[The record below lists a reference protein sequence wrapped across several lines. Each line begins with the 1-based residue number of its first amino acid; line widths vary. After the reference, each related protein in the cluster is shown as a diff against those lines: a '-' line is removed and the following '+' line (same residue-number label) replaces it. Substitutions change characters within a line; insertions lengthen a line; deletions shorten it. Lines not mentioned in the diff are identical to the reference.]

1 MDARTFGEFYMT
13 IAGSSVLA
21 NEFAGVYNP
30 ATAEI
35 FATAPVASRDRLDE
49 AVAAA
54 KAAFPAWS
62 ATPIAARRQAI
73 SAYAGKLR
81 EEVDTLARLLTL
93 EQGKPLPNARSE
105 VVGAIAYLE
114 SYCRIDL
121 EPEILRDKPEQHVEL
136 RRRSLGV
143 VGAITAWNYP
153 VLLALWKI
161 GPALAAGN
169 TIVLKPAPSTPLT
182 TLTLGQLSRGI
193 LPDGVLNVI
202 NGGNEVGAA
211 LVGHRDVRKIAF
223 TGSSET
229 GKAIMAAAAPTLKR
243 LTLELG
249 GNDAGIVLDD
259 VDPKAVA
266 NDLFWAKFSNCGQ
279 VCAGLKRLFVHER
292 VHDALV
298 DSLIEVAK
306 GVRVGEGFT
315 EGVQMGPLQ
324 NAAQRDRLLAMFDN
338 AKARGAK
345 LLHIGEVPDG
355 PGYWFPITLIGDLP
369 SDSDVVCK
377 EAFGPLL
384 TIHRFNDEDDAL
396 ARANATEYGLG
407 ASVWAADITRG
418 AAVAERMEAGT
429 TWVNQHPAMGP
440 DIPFGGIKSSGLG
453 VEGARWG
460 LEEYTS
466 IQVVNI
472 KRG

>member
-1 MDARTFGEFYMT
+1 MDVSRSGEFYMT
-13 IAGSSVLA
+13 IGGRSILA
-21 NEFAGVYNP
+21 NDFAGVYNP

-35 FATAPVASRDRLDE
+35 FATAPVASRERLDE

-54 KAAFPAWS
+54 KAAFPKWS
-62 ATPIAARRQAI
+62 ATPIEARRRAI
-73 SAYAGKLR
+73 LEYAEKLR
-81 EEVDTLARLLTL
+81 EEVDALARLLTL
-93 EQGKPLPNARSE
+93 EQGKPLANARSE
-105 VVGAIAYLE
+105 VTGAIAYLE
-114 SYCRIDL
+114 SYCGIDL
-121 EPEILRDKPEQHVEL
+121 GPEILRNKPEQHVEL
-136 RRRSLGV
+136 RRRPLGV

-153 VLLALWKI
+153 ALLALWKI

-169 TIVLKPAPSTPLT
+169 TVVLKPAPSTPLT

-223 TGSSET
+223 TGSTET
-229 GKAIMAAAAPTLKR
+229 GKAIMATAAPTLKR

-292 VHDALV
+292 IHDELI

-324 NAAQRDRLLAMFDN
+324 NAAQRDRIVSMFDD

-345 LLHIGEVPDG
+345 LLHVGEVPDG
-355 PGYWFPITLIGDLP
+355 RGYWSPITLVGDVP
-369 SDSDVVCK
+369 SDAAVVCK
-377 EAFGPLL
+377 EAFGPIL
-384 TIHRFNDEDDAL
+384 TIHRFNNEEDAL
-396 ARANATEYGLG
+396 ARANSTEYGLG
-407 ASVWAADITRG
+407 ASVWAADVTRG

-429 TWVNQHPAMGP
+429 AWVNQHPAMGP
-440 DIPFGGIKSSGLG
+440 DIPFGGTKNSGLG